1 MSFDYLISF
10 EGLRIA
16 GRNLSDAARK
26 IASINKTE
34 KTKDEQ
40 SESGDVDLAAA
51 LLEADRA
58 KIAAKANL
66 KILDAE
72 RELNHKTLDIFV

>member
-1 MSFDYLISF
+1 MSFDYSISF

-16 GRNLSDAARK
+16 GRSLSEAARK
-26 IASINKTE
+26 IANINKTE
-34 KTKDEQ
+34 KAQDEQ
-40 SESGDVDLAAA
+40 VKSGNVDLAAA

-66 KILDAE
+66 NILKTE
-72 RELNHKTLDIFV
+72 QELDHKTLDIFV